1 MDIDDDESI
10 FLTQNTFQ
18 QEESDV
24 DDSDDIVSNFVLKS
38 DLYSDISSADNDEEL
53 VMAANNGKFL
63 IYLNMGGIQ

>member
-10 FLTQNTFQ
+10 FITQNTFQ

-24 DDSDDIVSNFVLKS
+24 DESDDIVSNFVLKS

>member
-10 FLTQNTFQ
+10 FITQNTFQ